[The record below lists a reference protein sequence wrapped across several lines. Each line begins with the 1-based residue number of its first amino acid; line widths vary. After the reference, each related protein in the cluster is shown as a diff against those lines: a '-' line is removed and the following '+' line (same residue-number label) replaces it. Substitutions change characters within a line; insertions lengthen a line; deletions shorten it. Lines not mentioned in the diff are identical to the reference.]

1 MSDGQ
6 MNGPADARQPDRRK
20 QRRTMRRSGAVDG
33 EEAVRAAITAM
44 PEP

>member
-1 MSDGQ
+1 MSDEQ

-20 QRRTMRRSGAVDG
+20 QRRTMRRSDTVDA
-33 EEAVRAAITAM
+33 EEAVRAVITAM